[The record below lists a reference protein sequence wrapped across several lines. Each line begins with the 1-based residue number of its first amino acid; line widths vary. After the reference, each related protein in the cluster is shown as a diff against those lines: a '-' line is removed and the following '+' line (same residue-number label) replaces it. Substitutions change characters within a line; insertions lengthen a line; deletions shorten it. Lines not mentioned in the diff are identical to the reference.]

1 MYYILNKSSQVRYVT
16 SDERQAIKYYND
28 VEQVEGGAVLR
39 KEVLL
44 KFDARQIAKLRKRYA
59 E

>member
-1 MYYILNKSSQVRYVT
+1 MYYILNKLAQVRYVT

-28 VEQVEGGAVLR
+28 VEENEGGAVLR

-44 KFDARQIAKLRKRYA
+44 KYDARQIDKLRKRYA